1 MKLKIFLV
9 AGTGIALSASAAVAQ
24 SVGIGSTMGTAVGQ
38 MAATISKIV
47 SSHSGGVQ
55 LRTQAMAGTQKYI
68 PVVNAGELQF
78 GIANVV
84 QTTMA
89 FHGTGLSAGK
99 DYKDLR
105 LAATLMAFRNGLLVR
120 NDSDI
125 KKIADL
131 KGKRVPSGFKG
142 APLFYVFMDGMLA
155 NGGLTLKD
163 VTEVPAIALRQSWD
177 LLKQGKV
184 DVVITGAGAA
194 PTREMNARVPSG
206 VRFLDMDTSGPGP
219 KKTLNI
225 LKGTYYVKMQPSK
238 SFPAIKGPT
247 TTLGYDFLL
256 FTSKAVSSD
265 VVGKVVKALYENE
278 ANLKAASPL
287 WKTFTAKGMSKD
299 QNLAYHPGAEAFYKK
314 AGAWK
319 R

>member
-1 MKLKIFLV
+1 MNLKIFV
-9 AGTGIALSASAAVAQ
+9 AAGAGVALFGTIATAQ
-24 SVGIGSTMGTAVGQ
+24 TVGIGTTKGTAVDQ
-38 MAATISKIV
+38 MTSAIAKVV
-47 SSHSGGVQ
+47 STYAGGLQ
-55 LRTQAMAGTQKYI
+55 MRTQAMGGTQKYI

-89 FHGTGLSAGK
+89 FHGTGLSAGQN
-99 DYKDLR
+99 YSNLR

-142 APLFYVFMDGMLA
+142 APLFSVFMEGMLA
-155 NGGLTLKD
+155 NGGVTMKD
-163 VTEVPAIALRQSWD
+163 VTGVPAIGLRQSWD

-184 DVVITGAGAA
+184 DVVITAVGAA

-206 VRFLDMDTSGPGP
+206 VRFLNMDTTGPGP
-219 KKTLNI
+219 ETTLRI
-225 LKGTYYVKMQPSK
+225 LKGTYYVRMKPSK
-238 SFPAIKGPT
+238 SFPAIKGET

-256 FTSKAVSSD
+256 FTNKSVSSD
-265 VVGKVVKALYENE
+265 VVERVVKALYEHE
-278 ANLKAASPL
+278 ADLKATSPL
-287 WKTFTAKGMSKD
+287 WKTFSSKRMAKD
-299 QNLAYHPGAEAFYKK
+299 QKLAYHPGAEAFYKK
-314 AGAWK
+314 MGIWK